1 MDQQTKQA
9 TPLMKKLGFAL
20 LLFLCIFIPFRT
32 PLANLTFE
40 AIKAIPDILILAL
53 AVWYVI
59 HIRFRL
65 KFKVQD
71 FIFIGFILFALVS
84 TVFINK
90 LSFTLVIHQTRSIGI
105 FYILY
110 FIIRNFGYGKREL
123 NILCGTLQIV
133 SLPLFVLGLVEK
145 ITVKTALFDAAF
157 IVNLYASNL
166 SRVCS
171 MFHNPNTYGLFL
183 VFVIAL
189 SLWLKLRY
197 SRKTPLWMYVTL
209 FTALYMT
216 MSRSSILI
224 LIPVLAVFF
233 IYALRRHK
241 LLWKKL
247 VVSVLVIAVAAVGIE
262 TASAKLSEVYY
273 EKIGEQLLWK
283 EVAKLSENQ
292 QLRVVKTVYIN
303 PQGEE
308 CVGYIFDDIT
318 YIDKECITP
327 LSEVGSIVFTRTK
340 QFILTVNG
348 GMLLDDFN
356 ALDPAT
362 QNALLDGKGDRIDSY
377 RDNVLIQ
384 NVHESFK
391 TNTADRFGALT
402 DDKMFSS
409 EGNMRL
415 YSIEMAFKIAT
426 EYPIFGSGFGTY
438 GSSAALTWDPPTYTK
453 YRLPTY
459 FYADNQYA
467 TVIAETGFV
476 GIAIFLAFLAVVLI
490 QQRKDLFKFICCVI
504 IGWFGIFYNVLEIQ
518 IGAFLLWTM
527 LAMNSDESVHIKDIF
542 KKENAPAD
550 DLDGGFKAYLTD
562 TVAYF
567 K

>member
-1 MDQQTKQA
+1 MESQTRQA
-9 TPLMKKLGFAL
+9 SPLMKKLGFAL

-32 PLANLTFE
+32 PLANLTFQG
-40 AIKAIPDILILAL
+40 IKAIPDILILVL

-59 HIRFRL
+59 HMRL
-65 KFKVQD
+65 KLSFKLQD
-71 FIFIGFILFALVS
+71 FVFMGFILFALIS
-84 TVFINK
+84 TVFVNG
-90 LSFTLVIHQTRSIGI
+90 LSFYLVIHQTRSIGI

-110 FIIRNFGYGKREL
+110 FIIRNFGYGNREL

-133 SLPLFVLGLVEK
+133 SLPLFILGLVEK

-166 SRVCS
+166 SRVYS

-183 VFVIAL
+183 VFVITL
-189 SLWLKLRY
+189 SMWLGIRNG
-197 SRKTPLWMYVTL
+197 RKTPLWMYVTL

-216 MSRSSILI
+216 MSRSSMLI
-224 LIPVLAVFF
+224 FIPILAVFF
-233 IYALRRHK
+233 IYALRRK
-241 LLWKKL
+241 KILWKKL
-247 VVSVLVIAVAAVGIE
+247 IIWTVVIAIAAVGIE

-303 PQGEE
+303 PKGEE
-308 CVGYIFDDIT
+308 CVGYIFDDVT

-340 QFILTVNG
+340 QFILTING

-438 GSSAALTWDPPTYTK
+438 GSSAALTWTPPTYTK
-453 YRLPTY
+453 YKLPTY

-476 GIAIFLAFLAVVLI
+476 GIVIFMAFLAIVII
-490 QQRKDLFKFICCVI
+490 QQRKDLFKFICCMI
-504 IGWFGIFYNVLEIQ
+504 IGWFGIFYNVFEIQ
-518 IGAFLLWTM
+518 IGAFLLWT
-527 LAMNSDESVHIKDIF
+527 LLSVYEENAVHVKDIF
-542 KKENAPAD
+542 KKEDAPSD
-550 DLDGGFKAYLTD
+550 ELNGSYKALVTD
-562 TVAYF
+562 TIAYF